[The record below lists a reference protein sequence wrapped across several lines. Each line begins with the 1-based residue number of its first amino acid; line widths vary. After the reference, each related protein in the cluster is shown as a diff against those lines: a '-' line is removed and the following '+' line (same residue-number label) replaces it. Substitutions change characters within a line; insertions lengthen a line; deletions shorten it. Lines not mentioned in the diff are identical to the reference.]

1 MYDFISQRFGHQAGI
16 IITGLWIG
24 ALLLLILTF
33 GGTPETTLRYLNL

>member
-1 MYDFISQRFGHQAGI
+1 MYDF
-16 IITGLWIG
+16 TGLWIG